1 MYSKLNIQCTI
12 NLFVFLKSK
21 LNVNKILILKSTCTI
36 RTKYFV
42 CLTIKLQ
49 FLISLM
55 SMVDISN

>member
-42 CLTIKLQ
+42 CLTIKL
-49 FLISLM
+49 
-55 SMVDISN
+55 